1 MIFSKKNAI
10 FAFVM
15 GNLYNLLM
23 QDMRFTEALSACM
36 NCGVC
41 TAICPSAEFYRYE
54 PRKVCDIVQRKN
66 EDEIEELLRSETIWY
81 CGECMSCKS
90 RCPRGNTPGLVIM
103 ALRRISQQ
111 LGYFTESEKGR
122 QQFALRK
129 VIGQNILNTG
139 YCVHPDIVHPEI
151 HLEQG
156 PIWKWYRD
164 NIRDIAP
171 RLGANYHG
179 EGAGALKTSSQENL
193 DEIRKI
199 FEATGAMEHF
209 ERIDHFST
217 IKKGNQSEETYINTI
232 YCCNNGEHER
242 N

>member
-1 MIFSKKNAI
+1 
-10 FAFVM
+10 M
-15 GNLYNLLM
+15 GNLYDLLK
-23 QDMRFTEALSACM
+23 QDIRFTEALSACM

-41 TAICPSAEFYRYE
+41 TAICPAAEFYKYE
-54 PRKVCDIVQRKN
+54 PRKICDIVQRKN
-66 EDEIEELLRSETIWY
+66 ENEIEKLLRSETIWY
-81 CGECMSCKS
+81 CGECMSCKA
-90 RCPRGNTPGLVIM
+90 RCPRGNSPGLVIM
-103 ALRRISQQ
+103 ALRKVSQQ

-122 QQFALRK
+122 QQFAIRK
-129 VIGQNILNTG
+129 VVGQALLEKG
-139 YCVHPDIVHPEI
+139 YCLHPDIIHPEM

-171 RLGANYHG
+171 KLGANYQKT
-179 EGAGALKTSSQENL
+179 GAGALKALTQEDL
-193 DEIRKI
+193 DEIKKI

-232 YCCNNGEHER
+232 YTQNDGTHER
-242 N
+242 D

>member
-1 MIFSKKNAI
+1 
-10 FAFVM
+10 M
-15 GNLYNLLM
+15 GNLYNLLR
-23 QDMRFTEALSACM
+23 QDVRFVEALGACM
-36 NCGVC
+36 NCGIC

-54 PRKVCDIVQRKN
+54 PRKICDIVQRKN

-81 CGECMSCKS
+81 CGECMSCKA

-103 ALRRISQQ
+103 ALRRVSQQ

-122 QQFALRK
+122 QQFAIRK
-129 VIGQNILNTG
+129 VLGESILHTG
-139 YCVHPDIVHPEI
+139 YCVHPDIIHPQT

-199 FEATGAMEHF
+199 FEATSAMEHF

-232 YCCNNGEHER
+232 YCCNSGKHER
-242 N
+242 D